1 MEVAVACLRPRLWLA
16 GAAAV
21 LVLTAGALAAG
32 ARLSSRPASPP
43 GVVAVTRALPGGRGT
58 LWLTAQ
64 WTSTKRP
71 GHPGELG
78 GFSAQFS
85 TCHRG
90 GFLDL
95 RQYCTGLAN
104 PFFTVLGVTPRGG
117 TVFRL
122 TTRTVENNFAH
133 AHRTG
138 WIVPID
144 RRTGTL
150 YRLAARD
157 DLIVQ
162 LWAINT
168 RTARRYKLGEI
179 RG

>member
-1 MEVAVACLRPRLWLA
+1 MTE
-16 GAAAV
+16 
-21 LVLTAGALAAG
+21 
-32 ARLSSRPASPP
+32 
-43 GVVAVTRALPGGRGT
+43 TRALPGGRGT

-64 WTSTKRP
+64 WTSIKRP
-71 GHPGELG
+71 GLPVEFG
-78 GFSAQFS
+78 GFSARFS

-95 RQYCTGLAN
+95 RRYCTGLAN

-117 TVFRL
+117 TAFRL
-122 TTRTVENNFAH
+122 TTKIVHDNFAQ

-168 RTARRYKLGEI
+168 RTARPRKLGEI

>member
-1 MEVAVACLRPRLWLA
+1 MRPRWWLA
-16 GAAAV
+16 GTAAI
-21 LVLTAGALAAG
+21 LVLAAGALAAE
-32 ARLSSRPASPP
+32 LSLSTDHVSLP
-43 GVVAVTRALPGGRGT
+43 GTVTVTRALSGGRAT
-58 LWLTAQ
+58 LSLTAQ
-64 WTSTKRP
+64 WTSGDRP
-71 GHPGELG
+71 GLPVELG
-78 GFSAQFS
+78 GFSARFS

-95 RQYCTGLAN
+95 KQYCAGLVN
-104 PFFTVLGVTPRGG
+104 PFFKVLGVTPRGG

-122 TTRTVENNFAH
+122 TTRTVPDNFAH

-144 RRTGTL
+144 QRTGTL
-150 YRLAARD
+150 YRLAAKD

-168 RTARRYKLGEI
+168 QKVRPYEVGEI
-179 RG
+179 SG